1 MKTHITRA
9 PSVALGTR
17 RHHRRVG
24 RATRRSRARRGAA
37 SSNTLTITAGEY
49 AYSLKGSPQTG
60 WVTVQFKNGGVEN
73 HMMAVVKLKKG
84 VTAAQLKKVAIAQD
98 DAGFAKIAD
107 TSGGGDGSVS
117 GMPSLLS
124 PGNTTTTITQLKAGH
139 YGIMCF
145 VPAPADGQP
154 HVAHGMVQTF
164 DVSSTKSSA
173 KPPTDGVSDVTISDS
188 SITVP
193 ASTAPR
199 NATVKVTNTG
209 TAPHNFTIVKIES
222 GHTLD
227 EVFSYYND
235 FFNTGK
241 ATGTPP
247 GTIFGGV
254 DDIAPGGVAYVELTL
269 QPGHYGYLST
279 DGDAA
284 ERRRLEGPEG

>member
-1 MKTHITRA
+1 VSLWALVATVIGSTALLVGIA
-9 PSVALGTR
+9 PGA
-17 RHHRRVG
+17 
-24 RATRRSRARRGAA
+24 GAA
-37 SSNTLTITAGEY
+37 SSNTLTVTAGEY

-84 VTAAQLKKVAIAQD
+84 VTAAQLKKVAVAQD
-98 DAGFAKIAD
+98 DAAFAKIAD

-117 GMPSLLS
+117 GMPNVLS
-124 PGNTTTTITQLKAGH
+124 PGNSTATITQLKAGH

-145 VPAPADGQP
+145 VPAASDGQP
-154 HVAHGMVQTF
+154 HVAHGMVKTF

-173 KPPTDGVSDVTISDS
+173 KPPTDGVGTVTLTDS
-188 SITVP
+188 SITIP
-193 ASTAPR
+193 SSTAPR
-199 NATVKVTNTG
+199 AFTVKVTNTG
-209 TAPHNFTIVKIES
+209 SAPHNFTIAKIES

-227 EVFSYYND
+227 EVLSYYND

-241 ATGTPP
+241 ASGTPP

-254 DDIAPGGVAYVELTL
+254 DDIAPGGVAYAELSL

-279 DGDAA
+279 DGDAPNDDVSKGLKG
-284 ERRRLEGPEG
+284 EFDVK